1 MTTTL
6 GALLGVCALLAGA
19 KFIRSRAKLLLLLVR
34 AQGALF
40 AVLMGGLAAT
50 TMIVATD
57 KDPPTN
63 QVQQIHQY
71 ENMQIYQSGNAG
83 MQEGLQ
89 QGNGS
94 SAFPNYTFAY
104 LHNCIFPQDV
114 SNGWRA
120 VETRAG
126 CEIVGC
132 DAFDSPQIHAPWLMR
147 GGYKDRTRIA
157 PYGWTFPWRD
167 GILEEIT
174 VFSEGELRVSVHTN
188 YFPIPFD
195 APLAVVPSF
204 NWNLL
209 PGGVS
214 NVFWYA
220 VSSSNSLVITWEN
233 SPVNHDV
240 NNLTNFQAEFFADGR
255 FAYRY
260 QDCTVEYAPIFPF
273 DWDGDGLENSVDP
286 EPLVTGPD
294 AHGTNVEWYNNVC
307 SNVYEAAEAD
317 EPASAPAGTEIGP
330 RDLAPPGI
338 SLSSRTSVV
347 NTNAYYFVEVVASR
361 GPAPIYFT
369 ADGES
374 RLGNPVVVARAGE
387 TNHVPLLIGASYC
400 ISSSVPVTVVA
411 PDAVVF
417 SSPSSGGGPA
427 LLGAVPYQQGNLST
441 LIYPAVLGYVDIAGI
456 CSPVLDYWMML
467 GGELVWS
474 GGCCMWLHGDS
485 MAFECRSCDCGGC
498 AARLTYMYE
507 GYAISAEGPSCG
519 CISNGSGGVAPPTP
533 DPDEPDVSIAFDRRH
548 VLISTSCLGYGSRST
563 ETELTISANGGVQG
577 GVLEWG
583 VENVEKLS
591 AGDGNLALSGFCVV
605 SSNGTFS
612 GARTVAGAAVSD
624 RLRDVRAWAVLYES
638 GTGVRH
644 VRESRT
650 TVCRVSVDQIRF
662 NYNFQGYH
670 NDAINIRPNAK
681 ADYDY
686 TNGEWADGGMTNNPA
701 CYVGTCRPKVHVRFK
716 VEPSGITDAC
726 IRAVASSQ
734 DFTLGDLPVTNVVF
748 AGTNSQWTVF
758 EALDGEEIGWY
769 VNKTAAR
776 WDWILS
782 EIESESVQPFWT
794 DSTGPHTIYTVLAH
808 PTAPWEAARSAAQRP
823 WASALDF
830 ACQTATGA
838 RTANAALTA
847 ITQKLFSNMGF
858 SYETCSGAPNYRVPQ
873 KGKFR
878 LSRYLK
884 GNGNVNCYDQAYAV
898 VALGNILGA
907 STHVEVASPF
917 GFIESLE
924 LVGVG
929 LCNNPAFSGSEK
941 TLVRAYVDGVVRD
954 VLVTVPRTPLV
965 GIDSIERSFFN
976 SHAFAVLEGNV
987 YDACVG
993 PALGIHSVSNY
1004 IESVIDHST
1013 EDERLN
1019 GFYSAEQAGAITQ
1032 RASVFVLE

>member
-1 MTTTL
+1 MDGLNSYERLVT
-6 GALLGVCALLAGA
+6 AALLASLGLCTA
-19 KFIRSRAKLLLLLVR
+19 LAGMKFFRNRAKTLSILLR

-40 AVLMGGLAAT
+40 ALLFGSMAT
-50 TMIVATD
+50 IAVIDGTAKVTNA
-57 KDPPTN
+57 PPN
-63 QVQQIHQY
+63 QLQQI
-71 ENMQIYQSGNAG
+71 GG
-83 MQEGLQ
+83 FGRPLRT
-89 QGNGS
+89 GG
-94 SAFPNYTFAY
+94 
-104 LHNCIFPQDV
+104 V
-114 SNGWRA
+114 SLAVAEDDKANGWRA
-120 VETRAG
+120 VGGEG
-126 CEIVGC
+126 SV
-132 DAFDSPQIHAPWLMR
+132 APVEMPSGAVTNDLLRRR
-147 GGYKDRTRIA
+147 GGGDWAFRVAPEGWSFPCRGGFIEGVTVLAHGEVRIDARTPYFPVPIA
-157 PYGWTFPWRD
+157 EGVSLLPMSRWGALPN
-167 GILEEIT
+167 GGAS
-174 VFSEGELRVSVHTN
+174 VFSH
-188 YFPIPFD
+188 
-195 APLAVVPSF
+195 AVTDYGS
-204 NWNLL
+204 LL
-209 PGGVS
+209 LDWR
-214 NVFWYA
+214 NA
-220 VSSSNSLVITWEN
+220 LVGRN
-233 SPVNHDV
+233 V
-240 NNLTNFQAEFFADGR
+240 NNPTNMQLELFGDGSFEWR
-255 FAYRY
+255 TEDSS
-260 QDCTVEYAPIFPF
+260 QLYAPVFPF

-286 EPLVTGPD
+286 EPLVAGPD

-307 SNVYEAAEAD
+307 SNVYEAVEAG
-317 EPASAPAGTEIGP
+317 EPANAPAGMEIGP

-338 SLSSRTSVV
+338 SLSPRTSDV

-387 TNHVPLLIGASYC
+387 TNHVPLLIGANYC

-411 PDAVVF
+411 PDDVVF
-417 SSPSSGGGPA
+417 SSPSSGGGST
-427 LLGAVPYQQGNLST
+427 LLGAAPCQQGRMFI
-441 LIYPAVLGYVDIAGI
+441 LIYPAVLDYVETGGI
-456 CSPVLDYWMML
+456 CCPVQDYWMSL
-467 GGELVWS
+467 GGELSWS
-474 GGCCMWLHGDS
+474 DGCCMWLHGDS
-485 MAFECRSCDCGGC
+485 MAFECRSCTCGGC
-498 AARLTYMYE
+498 TSRLTYRYE
-507 GYAISAEGPSCG
+507 GYAISVEGPSCG
-519 CISNGSGGVAPPTP
+519 CASGNGSGGVGPPP
-533 DPDEPDVSIAFDRRH
+533 LGPDEPDVSIAFDKRH
-548 VLISTSCLGYGSRST
+548 VLLSTSCLGYGSRST
-563 ETELTISANGGVQG
+563 GTELTISANGGVRG

-583 VENVEKLS
+583 VENAEKLS
-591 AGDGNLALSGFCVV
+591 AGEGDLPLNGFCVV
-605 SSNGTFS
+605 SSNGTFFD
-612 GARTVAGAAVSD
+612 ARTVAGAAVSD

-782 EIESESVQPFWT
+782 EIESESVLPFWT